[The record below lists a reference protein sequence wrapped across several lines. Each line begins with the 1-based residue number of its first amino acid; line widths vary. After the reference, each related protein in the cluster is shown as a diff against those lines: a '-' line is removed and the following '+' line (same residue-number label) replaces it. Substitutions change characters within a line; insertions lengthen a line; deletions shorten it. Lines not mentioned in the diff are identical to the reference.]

1 MPGGNTAEA
10 PDSGF
15 SFSSEAVREVLLVL
29 FDALYDLKKA
39 PLDREEMRSVIEEAA
54 LTQGD
59 PFHLA
64 VHLGMPPRRRLFFL
78 ALSDLLARGLLE
90 RSLDGYS
97 LTDEAVEEVTSRS
110 RDERG
115 LARKAAEAV
124 IEPAA

>member
-1 MPGGNTAEA
+1 MAEA
-10 PDSGF
+10 SSSGF
-15 SFSSEAVREVLLVL
+15 SFSSDAVRKVLLTL
-29 FDALYDLKKA
+29 FEALYDLKQA
-39 PLDREEMRSVIEEAA
+39 PLDREEMRSVIEEAT

-59 PFHLA
+59 PFNLA
-64 VHLGMPPRRRLFFL
+64 AHLGMPPRRRLFYL

-90 RSLDGYS
+90 RSLDGFS
-97 LTDEAVEEVTSRS
+97 LSSEAVEEVTSRS